1 MIWSLSYSGKKVKKT
16 ADSIKMGDRTW
27 IDVSGGSDKDF
38 EKISKLTGV
47 HVSDMKSV
55 LDQNA
60 LPKVVNRKG
69 YTMVV
74 LRALSS
80 RQYFPFGIFISNKF
94 MVTVH
99 KKKVYAI
106 NDLSKLVSEREG
118 KEFFSKGVA
127 YLFYKLSYHVTTRLH
142 RELDKLEDEMDDL
155 EDKILDGK
163 VNSPSGIF
171 SLKQI
176 VMNIRRALKTNKDSI
191 DLIFNGRSRYVPK
204 SGLAWFSELRVEMEQ
219 VVSIAEMLRERL
231 TGAMDMYMSSV
242 SNKLN
247 DIMRGFTVIASLLL
261 LPMLI
266 SGIWGMNFAKI
277 PFFDNP
283 YGFFVPLL
291 IMLFSVFLMVLW
303 FRRKKWM

>member
-1 MIWSLSYSGKKVKKT
+1 
-16 ADSIKMGDRTW
+16 
-27 IDVSGGSDKDF
+27 
-38 EKISKLTGV
+38 
-47 HVSDMKSV
+47 
-55 LDQNA
+55 
-60 LPKVVNRKG
+60 
-69 YTMVV
+69 
-74 LRALSS
+74 
-80 RQYFPFGIFISNKF
+80 
-94 MVTVH
+94 
-99 KKKVYAI
+99 
-106 NDLSKLVSEREG
+106 
-118 KEFFSKGVA
+118 
-127 YLFYKLSYHVTTRLH
+127 
-142 RELDKLEDEMDDL
+142 
-155 EDKILDGK
+155 
-163 VNSPSGIF
+163 
-171 SLKQI
+171 
-176 VMNIRRALKTNKDSI
+176 
-191 DLIFNGRSRYVPK
+191 
-204 SGLAWFSELRVEMEQ
+204 MEQ

>member
-1 MIWSLSYSGKKVKKT
+1 MIWTLSYSGKKVRKSTGSVKKGG
-16 ADSIKMGDRTW
+16 MMW
-27 IDVSGGSDKDF
+27 IDVSGGSEKDF
-38 EKISKLTGV
+38 KKVSKLTGV
-47 HVSDMKSV
+47 HISDMKSV

-69 YTMVV
+69 YSMIV

-80 RQYFPFGIFISNKF
+80 RKYFPFGIFISNKF

-127 YLFYKLSYHVTTRLH
+127 YLFYKLTYHVTTRLH
-142 RELDKLEDEMDDL
+142 RELDKVEDEMDDL

-163 VNSPSGIF
+163 INGPTGIF

-176 VMNIRRALKTNKDSI
+176 VMNIRRALKTNKDSV
-191 DLIFNGRSRYVPK
+191 DLIFNGRSSYVPK
-204 SGLAWFSELRVEMEQ
+204 SSLAWFSELKVEMEQ

-277 PFFDNP
+277 PFFDYQ
-283 YGFFVPLL
+283 YGFFVPLG
-291 IMLFSVFLMVLW
+291 IMVVFVILMSLW